1 MKSNPRVAI
10 VHYWLLN
17 RRGGE
22 RVVEA
27 LCRLFPQAD
36 IFTLLCDPGA
46 LSPVLQEHRVTTS
59 FLQNLPGSRRWH
71 RHLLPL
77 MPLAVEQF
85 DLRDYDLVISSESGP
100 AKAVLTSPGTCHIC
114 YCHTPMRYAWDSYHE
129 YKNRSGL
136 DPLRKSAFVLTTHY
150 ARLWDRAA
158 ADRVDYFAANSYNVA
173 RRIKKFYRRDAEV
186 IYPPVDVSS
195 GTLSRNH
202 GDYYLV
208 VGQLVAYKR
217 ADLAIEACERLG
229 RPLRI
234 VGNGEEYKHLRRLAG
249 SKVIF
254 LSGLTDD
261 EVRAQ
266 YAQCRA
272 LIFPGEEDFGIVP
285 VEAQAFGRPVIAF
298 GKGGVRETVVPIEAG
313 TMPSE
318 LATGVFFYERSV
330 DSLCDA
336 ILRFETFERRMSPE
350 LIRAHAMQF
359 DASVFSTAMN
369 DFVQTRM
376 EEFRPVDNLLARK
389 KAFAAV

>member
-1 MKSNPRVAI
+1 LRVAI

-36 IFTLLCDPGA
+36 IFSLLCDPES
-46 LSPVLQEHRVTTS
+46 LSPALRKHRLTTS
-59 FLQNLPGSRRWH
+59 FLQRLPGSQRWH

-100 AKAVLTSPGTCHIC
+100 AKGVLTSPGTCHIC
-114 YCHTPMRYAWDSYHE
+114 YCHTPMRYAWDFYHD

-136 DPLRKSAFVLTTHY
+136 GPLRKSVFALATHY
-150 ARLWDRAA
+150 ARLWDHAA

-173 RRIKKFYRRDAEV
+173 RRIKKFYRREAEV
-186 IYPPVDVSS
+186 IYPPVEVSS
-195 GTLSRNH
+195 RHLSGSH
-202 GDYYLV
+202 DDYYLV

-217 ADLAIEACERLG
+217 ADLAIEACNRLG

-234 VGNGEEYKHLRRLAG
+234 VGNGEEYERLSRLAG
-249 SKVIF
+249 SNVTL

-261 EVRAQ
+261 QVRSQ

-285 VEAQAFGRPVIAF
+285 VEAQAFGKPVIAF
-298 GKGGVRETVVPIEAG
+298 GRGGVCETVIPAEPEDVPPHFA
-313 TMPSE
+313 S
-318 LATGVFFYERSV
+318 GVFFHEPSV
-330 DSLCDA
+330 DSLCNA
-336 ILRFETFERRMSPE
+336 ILSFEKLESHIQPE
-350 LIRAHAMQF
+350 FVRSHALQF
-359 DASVFSTAMN
+359 DSSVFLKAMSE
-369 DFVQTRM
+369 FVLSRM
-376 EEFRPVDNLLARK
+376 EEFRTSHSSRPKAR
-389 KAFAAV
+389 ASTAI